1 MTHVHKGCHDM
12 WWFHLQIN
20 NYICIYV
27 YIHRHTYIYIYIYI
41 YICMSIY
48 LCIYIYVYIDDKIP
62 NQDSSSPEER
72 QRAFPLLRSKVPA
85 TARSDRME
93 TCNPLAGIQRKALKL
108 TLV

>member
-1 MTHVHKGCHDM
+1 MCIKDVM
-12 WWFHLQIN
+12 
-20 NYICIYV
+20 ICGGFTYKSITIYV
-27 YIHRHTYIYIYIYI
+27 YMYIYIYIDIYI
-41 YICMSIY
+41 YIH
-48 LCIYIYVYIDDKIP
+48 VYIDDKIP
-62 NQDSSSPEER
+62 SQDSSSPEER